1 MIKFEV
7 MGKPYGQKRPR
18 AFRRG
23 KFIGI
28 YSPKENVDYATKV
41 ISAFKGVSPKIVVE
55 GRPLFPEGTP
65 VGVKI
70 IAYYSL
76 PKVSKKEL
84 LREPLKYR
92 FPLRK
97 PDLDNVAKGLLDSLT
112 QAHAW
117 HDDAQVVELQ
127 VIKLYVS
134 DDTEERVIVELWEKN
149 LL

>member
-7 MGKPYGQKRPR
+7 IGKPYGQKRPR

-41 ISAFKGVSPKIVVE
+41 ISAFKGVSPKIAVE
-55 GRPLFPEGTP
+55 DKPLFPDGTP

-134 DDTEERVIVELWEKN
+134 DGAQERVIVELWEKTV
-149 LL
+149 